1 MSMNTNKMDII
12 NVSAG
17 VYGGMKNKP
26 NPVGAIKM
34 IMKKD
39 KKNKKDE

>member
-1 MSMNTNKMDII
+1 MDIL

-39 KKNKKDE
+39 KKDE

>member
-1 MSMNTNKMDII
+1 MDII

-17 VYGGMKNKP
+17 VYGGMKKKP

-34 IMKKD
+34 IKK
-39 KKNKKDE
+39 KHENNTK